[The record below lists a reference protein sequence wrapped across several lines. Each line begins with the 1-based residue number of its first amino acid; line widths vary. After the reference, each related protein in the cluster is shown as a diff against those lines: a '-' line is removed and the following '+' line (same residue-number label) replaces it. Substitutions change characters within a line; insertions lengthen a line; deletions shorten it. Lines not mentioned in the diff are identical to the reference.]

1 MVETRHQSASNLDN
15 LRSSELLEEG
25 EVLPTPA
32 IQQSE
37 ETLSE
42 ALKLLNS
49 GATTL
54 GFTAEDISAFLLHRS
69 ADLQHQTESKPST
82 LYHPAVL
89 DPSLSKTTEN
99 STFDL
104 RSLAKDKF
112 STSTKK
118 NKERF
123 DRLDR
128 ILENNGLFTMA
139 RRTRPCPTFTD
150 DNPTGQT
157 KEVVTV
163 DGDLVTI
170 IKADNFTL
178 WAHDMR
184 RLNHILDQAFDIDLR
199 HHTNGFNTKNGIQV
213 YTDLREYY
221 FGQNNNGARET
232 RTAFDAFKIK
242 PSAHSIR
249 QDIVKFEELR
259 SQWEYAVDLKFND
272 KMNNGY
278 LDAVRDATTPGLGSA
293 SNFSSRYPLFILPL
307 NFRSTA
313 YSH

>member
-1 MVETRHQSASNLDN
+1 MVETRHQSASNEEN
-15 LRSSELLEEG
+15 LRSSEPLKEG
-25 EVLPTPA
+25 EVSLTPTIHQA
-32 IQQSE
+32 EGTIA
-37 ETLSE
+37 E
-42 ALKLLNS
+42 ALKLINS
-49 GATTL
+49 GASTL
-54 GFTAEDISAFLLHRS
+54 GFTAADIQAFLRHRFVEV
-69 ADLQHQTESKPST
+69 QQPTELKPSPI
-82 LYHPAVL
+82 YHPAVL

-104 RSLAKDKF
+104 RTLAKDNV
-112 STSTKK
+112 STTSKK

-128 ILENNGLFTMA
+128 ILDNNDLFTMA

-157 KEVVTV
+157 KEVITV

-170 IKADNFTL
+170 TKADNFKL

-199 HHTNGFNTKNGIQV
+199 HHTNGFNTKNDIQV

-249 QDIVKFEELR
+249 QDIVKLVTKSE
-259 SQWEYAVDLKFND
+259 S
-272 KMNNGY
+272 
-278 LDAVRDATTPGLGSA
+278 
-293 SNFSSRYPLFILPL
+293 
-307 NFRSTA
+307 
-313 YSH
+313 